1 MKCHYEVL
9 DVSREATESE
19 IKTAYRK
26 LALKWHP
33 DKNLDNPDNAKE
45 QFQLVQQAYE
55 VLSDRQERAWYDNHR
70 EQILRGSNSEFQ
82 DESLDV
88 FQYFTTTCFK
98 GYGDDENGF
107 YAVYRKVFDQ
117 IIKEDMEFM
126 EDKEEFCEIPSFGN
140 STTDYEK
147 VSEFYA
153 YWLNYST
160 KKSYVWLDPYD
171 ITDSRDR
178 RYAKLAEKENK
189 KVRLKAK
196 KERNEEIRNL
206 VAFVRKRDKRVQAQR
221 NYKNKNCWRIKK
233 REKKWAKFD
242 NVKSELEKIERSLA
256 EEFGEEFSNSD
267 GDNEEEEEDNNLF
280 CVACNKLFK
289 TPKAFENH
297 ESSKRHKE
305 NVEVLKQI
313 MAEEDE
319 EVGSSISEDADE
331 YNDVDKN
338 SECVDEVVEDTIEDV
353 ISSDE
358 GSIESIKKQK
368 KKKKPRKVMNTRN
381 SESDN
386 IEDLSKDIQ
395 NEIDDLDFGSTKKP
409 KKKNRK
415 SVKETKPKQEPN
427 TDVNGE
433 AGHENMNGTLMKN
446 EVQKYLN
453 IRFWHVGAN
462 WYHFT
467 NFSQK
472 INYPSADRN
481 KTPILEILKK
491 YFKNIEGNVLE
502 ISSGTG
508 QHLAHFAPNFPKLTF
523 QPSEFDTTLFPSI
536 KAYAQDVPTKNV
548 KEPVYIDA
556 ADDWRNWNVGNNFD
570 YVINVNMIH
579 VSPYPCTVGL
589 FKNVSQIIKPG
600 GIMITYG
607 AYANNGILE
616 PQSNIDFDKEIRRR
630 NKEFGIRDIQDLIKL
645 AKDYGIELT
654 NIHDM
659 PANNK
664 CLVWQKQY

>member
-9 DVSREATESE
+9 DVSREATDSE

-33 DKNLDNPDNAKE
+33 DKNLDNPDYAKE

-82 DESLDV
+82 DKSLDV

-98 GYGDDENGF
+98 GYGDDESGF

-117 IIKEDMEFM
+117 ITKEDMEFM

-140 STTDYEK
+140 STTDYDK

-171 ITDSRDR
+171 ITSRDR

-206 VAFVRKRDKRVQAQR
+206 VAFVRKRDKRVQAQ
-221 NYKNKNCWRIKK
+221 KKLQEQKLLEDKKK
-233 REKKWAKFD
+233 REELSKQKRRERQQELSKNAHQPEWAKFD

-256 EEFGEEFSNSD
+256 EEFSNSD
-267 GDNEEEEEDNNLF
+267 SDEEEQEDDNNLF

-297 ESSKRHKE
+297 ESSKRHKD

-319 EVGSSISEDADE
+319 EIGSSISEDADE

-338 SECVDEVVEDTIEDV
+338 SECLDKLVEDSVEDV

-358 GSIESIKKQK
+358 ESIESIKKQK
-368 KKKKPRKVMNTRN
+368 KKKKPRKVINIRT
-381 SESDN
+381 SESDH

-395 NEIDDLDFGSTKKP
+395 NKADDLEFVKKS

-415 SVKETKPKQEPN
+415 GVKETKPKQEPN

-433 AGHENMNGTLMKN
+433 AGLENINGESFDNDKVPVVKKKSKKDKKN
-446 EVQKYLN
+446 KKESDTIDPIEIDISHTCVTCKS
-453 IRFWHVGAN
+453 
-462 WYHFT
+462 
-467 NFSQK
+467 NF
-472 INYPSADRN
+472 PSKN
-481 KTPILEILKK
+481 KLFDHLKK
-491 YFKNIEGNVLE
+491 
-502 ISSGTG
+502 TG
-508 QHLAHFAPNFPKLTF
+508 HG
-523 QPSEFDTTLFPSI
+523 
-536 KAYAQDVPTKNV
+536 
-548 KEPVYIDA
+548 VYI
-556 ADDWRNWNVGNNFD
+556 
-570 YVINVNMIH
+570 
-579 VSPYPCTVGL
+579 PPTVKTKK
-589 FKNVSQIIKPG
+589 KNS
-600 GIMITYG
+600 
-607 AYANNGILE
+607 
-616 PQSNIDFDKEIRRR
+616 KE
-630 NKEFGIRDIQDLIKL
+630 K
-645 AKDYGIELT
+645 
-654 NIHDM
+654 
-659 PANNK
+659 
-664 CLVWQKQY
+664 